1 MANSIDGKLEL
12 LTDKNSVLV
21 LVDYQPS
28 MFKSVSS
35 GDKTIIKNAAI
46 GAAKAASIL
55 GVPVVLSSINPKS
68 LGDFIPEITKIF
80 PNQEVFARKTPSF
93 DAFEDERTGNA
104 VKKLCRK
111 KVVISGLWTSMCFAY
126 TALHAL
132 KEEYEVYGLIDADG
146 DSTLDAHKY
155 GIKRMLQA
163 GVIPI
168 TLESLVSEWMHDWNN
183 PKIDICPVGATCSIL
198 RRLMAP
204 ARWCLRARSE
214 NITACDISSLTIFY
228 RALSLKRSTNR

>member
-1 MANSIDGKLEL
+1 MDSSKGGKLEL

-35 GDKTIIKNAAI
+35 GDKTIIRSAAI
-46 GAAKAASIL
+46 CAAKAARIL

-68 LGDFIPEITKIF
+68 LGEFIPEITTLF
-80 PNQEVFARKTPSF
+80 PNQEVFARKVPSF
-93 DAFEDERTGNA
+93 DAFEDEGTWNA
-104 VKKLCRK
+104 VKKTGRRK
-111 KVVISGLWTSMCFAY
+111 LVVSGLWTSMCFAY

-132 KEEYEVYGLIDADG
+132 KEGYEVYGLIDAAG
-146 DSTLDAHKY
+146 DSTVDAHNY
-155 GIKRMLQA
+155 GVKRMLQV

-183 PKIDICPVGATCSIL
+183 PKAGELVKEVYSKYGAMIGL
-198 RRLMAP
+198 Q
-204 ARWCLRARSE
+204 
-214 NITACDISSLTIFY
+214 
-228 RALSLKRSTNR
+228 